1 MTCMETVCP
10 CCGKTIQ
17 VRVSD
22 GTVTGAVFDA
32 YTDDLKAK
40 LTQRG
45 LEFGVTE
52 GGETKDGE

>member
-1 MTCMETVCP
+1 MTYIDTVCP

-17 VRVSD
+17 VQISG
-22 GTVTGAVFDA
+22 GTVTGAAFDI
-32 YTDDLKAK
+32 YSDDLKAK

-45 LEFGVTE
+45 LEFGVTG

>member
-1 MTCMETVCP
+1 MTYIEAVCP

-17 VRVSD
+17 IQVSN
-22 GTVTGAVFDA
+22 GTVTGAVSDT

-40 LTQRG
+40 LQKRG

-52 GGETKDGE
+52 GGENKDGK

>member
-1 MTCMETVCP
+1 MTYIETVCP
-10 CCGKTIQ
+10 CCGKKILVQ
-17 VRVSD
+17 VSD
-22 GTVTGAVFDA
+22 GAADGAVFDA
-32 YTDDLKAK
+32 HTDDLKAK

>member
-1 MTCMETVCP
+1 MTYIETVCP
-10 CCGKTIQ
+10 CCGKAIQ
-17 VRVSD
+17 VQVSD
-22 GTVTGAVFDA
+22 GTVMGAVFDA

-45 LEFGVTE
+45 LEFGVTG